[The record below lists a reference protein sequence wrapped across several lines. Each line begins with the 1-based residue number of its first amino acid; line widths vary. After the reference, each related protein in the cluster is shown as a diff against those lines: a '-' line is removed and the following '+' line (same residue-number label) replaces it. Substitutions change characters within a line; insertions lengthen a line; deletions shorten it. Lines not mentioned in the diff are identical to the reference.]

1 MRDLYMKNGQGFA
14 IVYSIIAQSTF
25 NDVIEMREQI
35 VRVKDSETFPLVLVG
50 NKCDLADQRVVT
62 TEQGEELAKKM
73 KAKFLE
79 ASAKNRVNVDAVFE
93 TLLRLII
100 TSGTLNLKDK
110 KKTKKGKKDHKCLIL

>member
-1 MRDLYMKNGQGFA
+1 MRDQ
-14 IVYSIIAQSTF
+14 IA
-25 NDVIEMREQI
+25 
-35 VRVKDSETFPLVLVG
+35 RVKDSETFPLVLVG
-50 NKCDLADQRVVT
+50 NKCDLAEQRVIST
-62 TEQGEELAKKM
+62 DQGEQLARKI

-79 ASAKNRVNVDAVFE
+79 TSAKNRVNVDAVFE